1 MEFFSDCCNIGIRVF
16 IRLIFRFFYLFP
28 IKSNRILFK
37 SFLGKSYSCN
47 PKYIAEYINDNF
59 KGEYELLFVLNNP
72 GNETVPSGIRCIRN
86 NSLQYFFYRF
96 TSKVII
102 SNMTYEVYLPKRKK
116 QIFIQTWHAGGA
128 YKKVGNSYY
137 SKQSLA
143 TSWQNG
149 IVENATDYYLSS
161 SELFTKYNIREAYR
175 YTGVVLPF
183 GMPRNDLFFQP
194 QKLDL
199 IRKKIVSQLNL
210 KDAYIVLYAPTFRGD
225 YADNIPLDF
234 SLPIDNVIK
243 ILEDKVGC
251 KVFVLNRAHYNSKSR
266 LYVSRKY
273 QNQVLDV
280 TDYPDM
286 QELLVASDMLI
297 TDYSSSMWDFSL
309 LKRPCILY
317 VPDLVSYDS
326 DRGMYTPIEE
336 WPGFITRNV
345 EELEEVLWLLDYKVV
360 TAKAN
365 KHQEKFGSYESGE
378 ATEKIVNIMIEEIE
392 KR

>member
-1 MEFFSDCCNIGIRVF
+1 MEFFSDYWNIGIRVI
-16 IRLIFRFFYLFP
+16 IRNIFRIFYLFP
-28 IKSNRILFK
+28 IKKKRIMFK
-37 SFLGKSYSCN
+37 SFFGKSYACN
-47 PKYIAEYINDNF
+47 PKYIAEYLNDKY
-59 KGEYELLFVLNNP
+59 KGKYELLFVLNNP
-72 GNETVPSGIRCIRN
+72 EQISVPVGIKTIKN
-86 NSLQYFFYRF
+86 NSLLFLFYRF
-96 TSKVII
+96 TSKILI
-102 SNMTYEVYLPKRKK
+102 SNMTDEVYLPKRKN
-116 QIFIQTWHAGGA
+116 QVFIQTWHAGGA
-128 YKKVGNSYY
+128 YKKVGRSYEA
-137 SKQSLA
+137 KNSLA
-143 TSWQNG
+143 TRWQNR
-149 IVENATDYYLSS
+149 ILSTETDYYLAS
-161 SELFTKYNIREAYR
+161 SELFEKFNIREAYQ
-175 YTGVVLPF
+175 YTGSVLPF
-183 GMPRNDLFFQP
+183 GLPRNDLFFQP

-266 LYVSRKY
+266 LYVSSKY

-286 QELLVASDMLI
+286 QELLAASDMLI

-326 DRGMYTPIEE
+326 DRGMYTPIED
-336 WPGFITRNV
+336 WPGYIAQNPN
-345 EELEEVLWLLDYKVV
+345 ELENILWNLDIQRVIE
-360 TAKAN
+360 KATT
-365 KHQEKFGSYESGE
+365 HQERFGSFECGK
-378 ATEKIVNIMIEEIE
+378 ATEQLVNFILEQI
-392 KR
+392 

>member
-1 MEFFSDCCNIGIRVF
+1 
-16 IRLIFRFFYLFP
+16 
-28 IKSNRILFK
+28 
-37 SFLGKSYSCN
+37 
-47 PKYIAEYINDNF
+47 
-59 KGEYELLFVLNNP
+59 
-72 GNETVPSGIRCIRN
+72 
-86 NSLQYFFYRF
+86 
-96 TSKVII
+96 
-102 SNMTYEVYLPKRKK
+102 SNMTDEVYLPKRKN
-116 QIFIQTWHAGGA
+116 QVFIQTWHAGGA
-128 YKKVGNSYY
+128 YKKVGRSYEA
-137 SKQSLA
+137 KNSLA
-143 TSWQNG
+143 TRWQNR
-149 IVENATDYYLSS
+149 ILSTETDYYLAS
-161 SELFTKYNIREAYR
+161 SELFEKFNIREAYQ
-175 YTGVVLPF
+175 YTGSVLPF
-183 GMPRNDLFFQP
+183 GLPRNDLFFQP

-266 LYVSRKY
+266 LYVSSKY

-286 QELLVASDMLI
+286 QELLAASDMLI

-326 DRGMYTPIEE
+326 DRGMYTPIED
-336 WPGFITRNV
+336 WPGYIAQNPN
-345 EELEEVLWLLDYKVV
+345 ELENILWNLDIQRVIE
-360 TAKAN
+360 KATT
-365 KHQEKFGSYESGE
+365 HQERFGSFECGK
-378 ATEKIVNIMIEEIE
+378 ATEQLVNFILEQI
-392 KR
+392 